1 MCHMWR
7 RIHVCHTM
15 QLSVSS
21 IYLSIYLPP
30 TYVPIYLYDDVMH
43 AQKRPTIVSKETYY
57 LSIYMMMLCMRKRD
71 LL

>member
-1 MCHMWR
+1 MWR

-43 AQKRPTIVSKETYY
+43 AQDTCILLTYGPGY
-57 LSIYMMMLCMRKRD
+57 MYPPHLLTFLSIDRWV
-71 LL
+71 